1 MEHLFD
7 FAFCHTIA
15 KDGLVKTNM
24 EKLTFY
30 ALSSPEKLD
39 RIGEYLA
46 QRVARDL
53 NRHRIGY
60 VEIAMQAM
68 DNLLQAC
75 HAQSLNLF
83 VESFLK
89 IVQQLLENS
98 EFKMQLL
105 ATSSFVKF
113 ANIEEDT
120 PSYHRRYDFFVSK
133 FSSLCHSADKQPDT
147 RCKLR
152 IAGLCGIR
160 GVIRKTVSDD
170 LQVNIW
176 DEHHMDKIV
185 PSFLFNLADTEVYDI
200 ALTNDE
206 LLKSVKKL
214 KSKKTNEPFRK
225 QPQSKNLNVE
235 IVQSSFGVSL
245 DEESGVQSNAI
256 QQPRAVAEECLR
268 ELMGRANYGN
278 IRSVIKP
285 VLKHLDHHKLWNEDN
300 EFAINV
306 FKIIMY
312 SIQSQHSYA
321 VIQLLMAH
329 LDEKTRHQR
338 MKAGEP
344 ADRLHEPIAD
354 DEVTTK
360 VRTGIVLVLSSIVAI
375 AAAES
380 VGPSVLEIINS
391 LLSYL
396 RNSIGNYHVLK
407 QRQNVSVAV
416 PTSNVGTAEE
426 NLQDE
431 QLEDEKIFQNTVIN
445 TLGEFANNLPDFQ
458 KIEIMVFI
466 LNKVSQTDLYLQDI
480 LLKSLLKVSTKHKT
494 LNMAQA
500 FPSNFLNPLLTMSLA
515 KDHQV
520 RLTVQLILHQLL
532 DRHDNL
538 RKLRNATL
546 SSLPGIVIGK
556 ASRQDLMFMKKHGN
570 EILLHLYE
578 NFKFANNRKENYNAL
593 YVTLALLCVEMSTED
608 TLAELLRFIFAIQD
622 FALNYFGSTQNGPVG
637 DTKETQRSSTLGT
650 TTITNGIDKDGARKL
665 NSLHVSVLHCIVASF
680 LHFTSQLTVIPAFC
694 AHTEQVVKQRNST
707 SKHLLP
713 EFNPLLNHQTPAQ
726 QTVEPIDRIE
736 LKRAE
741 KFAFKDAS
749 FEVPETEINLDL
761 SSLNED
767 CLFSKQAIVE
777 ALRSS
782 GHDTALLLTPFTPS
796 NVGKFCGH
804 FRLNESV
811 VMFVFF
817 LFFKLVTDSKMSRST
832 SDLNSI
838 NVEVESVNSSPGLP
852 RVSVIWLYWLI
863 DFFAFINRLFCSQK
877 HPGEEITFESLKK
890 AFTEEIDQSIKT
902 EKRIQLVEQY
912 KSLPFEDL
920 INRHDRKSS
929 DLQHRLNE
937 IFSKLVAVKDVAFDS
952 KLNYKV
958 QELQLS
964 NWSDIIINNII

>member
-1 MEHLFD
+1 MKQYLVHEQ
-7 FAFCHTIA
+7 
-15 KDGLVKTNM
+15 DGLVKTNM

-98 EFKMQLL
+98 DFKMQLL

-133 FSSLCHSADKQPDT
+133 FSSLCHSADKQADT

-170 LQVNIW
+170 LQVDIW

-185 PSFLFNLADTEVYDI
+185 PSFLFNLADVEEYDTVV
-200 ALTNDE
+200 TNDE

-214 KSKKTNEPFRK
+214 KSKKPNEPFRK

-245 DEESGVQSNAI
+245 DEESGAQSNAI

-285 VLKHLDHHKLWNEDN
+285 VLKHLDNHKLWDEDN
-300 EFAINV
+300 EFAIKV

-321 VIQLLMAH
+321 VIQLLMGH
-329 LDEKTRHQR
+329 LDEKTRQQ
-338 MKAGEP
+338 KLKTQDNDKYE
-344 ADRLHEPIAD
+344 LE
-354 DEVTTK
+354 EQTTTK
-360 VRTGIVLVLSSIVAI
+360 VRTGVVLVLSSIVAI

-380 VGPSVLEIINS
+380 IGPSVLEIINS

-396 RNSIGNYHVLK
+396 RNSIGNYHTLK
-407 QRQNVSVAV
+407 QKQMD
-416 PTSNVGTAEE
+416 SNALRPESRMAEQSL
-426 NLQDE
+426 NDE

-480 LLKSLLKVSTKHKT
+480 LLKSLLKVSTKYKT
-494 LNMAQA
+494 LNMVQA

-538 RKLRNATL
+538 RKLKNATL
-546 SSLPGIVIGK
+546 LSLPGLVIEK
-556 ASRQDLMFMKKHGN
+556 AFRQDLMFMKKHGN

-593 YVTLALLCVEMSTED
+593 YTTLALLCVEMSTED

-622 FALNYFGSTQNGPVG
+622 FAVGYFGGSKGSGG
-637 DTKETQRSSTLGT
+637 DSKEAQRPTSLMSGT
-650 TTITNGIDKDGARKL
+650 DKDGRRL
-665 NSLHVSVLHCIVASF
+665 NVLHVSVLHCIVASF

-694 AHTEQVVKQRNST
+694 AHTEQVIKHRNAE

-713 EFNPLLNHQTPAQ
+713 EFNPLLNQQTPTQ
-726 QTVEPIDRIE
+726 QTEPIDRIE
-736 LKRAE
+736 LKRAH
-741 KFAFKDAS
+741 KFSVKDAS
-749 FEVPETEINLDL
+749 FELPDTELDFDL
-761 SSLNED
+761 SALGDE
-767 CLFSKQAIVE
+767 CLFSKSAVVE

-796 NVGKFCGH
+796 NVGKYFLHLAPVLCNLPSINLRS
-804 FRLNESV
+804 FR
-811 VMFVFF
+811 
-817 LFFKLVTDSKMSRST
+817 LVTDPKMSRST

-838 NVEVESVNSSPGLP
+838 SVDVESVNSSPGLP
-852 RVSVIWLYWLI
+852 RVT
-863 DFFAFINRLFCSQK
+863 LF
-877 HPGEEITFESLKK
+877 H
-890 AFTEEIDQSIKT
+890 A
-902 EKRIQLVEQY
+902 Y
-912 KSLPFEDL
+912 
-920 INRHDRKSS
+920 
-929 DLQHRLNE
+929 
-937 IFSKLVAVKDVAFDS
+937 
-952 KLNYKV
+952 
-958 QELQLS
+958 
-964 NWSDIIINNII
+964 